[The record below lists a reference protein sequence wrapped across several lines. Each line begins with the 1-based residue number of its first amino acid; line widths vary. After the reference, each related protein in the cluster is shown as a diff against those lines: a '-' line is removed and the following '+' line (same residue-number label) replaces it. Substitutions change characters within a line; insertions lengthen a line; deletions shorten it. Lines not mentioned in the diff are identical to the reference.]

1 MDFKALFQQISQV
14 AQNLTK
20 KQKIVV
26 ISSVVL
32 VIGFLV
38 FLTLFSSSNKNPEA
52 EYEGYSVLFR
62 NVDPAISSQIINELE
77 AQGVKYKLADEG
89 TILVPTSDVYRQRI
103 AVASLGI
110 MGDNK
115 KGFEIYDTQDLEQPK
130 MNKEL
135 NSNVQFK
142 ASYLKPSKV

>member
-14 AQNLTK
+14 VQNLTK

-52 EYEGYSVLFR
+52 
-62 NVDPAISSQIINELE
+62 A
-77 AQGVKYKLADEG
+77 K
-89 TILVPTSDVYRQRI
+89 
-103 AVASLGI
+103 
-110 MGDNK
+110 
-115 KGFEIYDTQDLEQPK
+115 
-130 MNKEL
+130 
-135 NSNVQFK
+135 
-142 ASYLKPSKV
+142 